1 MLNETMIFVVIVG
14 LAGALLMF
22 AGDMLLYYT
31 PEDFAYDSKSSSAEK
46 IQAIVDVMKKLP
58 AKRVMAGGMIGPVSA
73 FLQCVGFYHI
83 VLITD
88 ENMKTLA
95 MAAFLLSCFGIIV
108 GGAYH
113 NDCTYLGLLGDDRFS
128 DALEIVENYFQ
139 KLPLLYY
146 PGMGIGFLLL
156 AILIISGHTILPR
169 WMFLLSPGILFLLRP
184 AVARLPKGIRI
195 IVSGGWTNWISILYY
210 LAALFAILS

>member
-1 MLNETMIFVVIVG
+1 MLNEKMIYVVIAG

-83 VLITD
+83 VLMTD
-88 ENMKTLA
+88 DGMRSLA
-95 MAAFLLSCFGIIV
+95 MAAFLFSCFGIIA

-113 NDCTYLGLLGDDRFS
+113 NDCAYLGLLGEERFR
-128 DALEIVENYFQ
+128 DALAVVESYFQ

-146 PGMGIGFLLL
+146 TGLGIGFLLL
-156 AILIISGHTILPR
+156 AILIGSGHTLLPR

-184 AVARLPKGIRI
+184 AVGRLPKGIRI
-195 IVSGGWTNWISILYY
+195 IVSGGWTNWISVLYY
-210 LAALFAILS
+210 WAALLAIL

>member
-1 MLNETMIFVVIVG
+1 MIYVVIVG
-14 LAGALLMF
+14 LFGALLMF

-31 PEDFAYDSKSSSAEK
+31 PEDFSYDSKSSSAEK

-58 AKRVMAGGMIGPVSA
+58 AKRVMVGGMIGPVSA

-83 VLITD
+83 VLMAD
-88 ENMKTLA
+88 DGAKTLA
-95 MAAFLLSCFGIIV
+95 MVAFLFSCFGMIT

-113 NDCTYLGLLGDDRFS
+113 SHCAYLGLLGKDRFR
-128 DALEIVENYFQ
+128 DALAIVEKYFQ
-139 KLPLLYY
+139 KLPLFFYT
-146 PGMGIGFLLL
+146 GAGIGFLLL
-156 AILIISGHTILPR
+156 AILIASGHTLLPR

-195 IVSGGWTNWISILYY
+195 IISGGWTNWISILYY
-210 LAALFAILS
+210 LAVLFAIL

>member
-1 MLNETMIFVVIVG
+1 MLNEKMIYVVLVG
-14 LAGALLMF
+14 LAGAFLMF

-46 IQAIVDVMKKLP
+46 IQAIVAVMKRLP
-58 AKRVMAGGMIGPVSA
+58 AKRVMVGGMIGPVSA

-83 VLITD
+83 VLMAD
-88 ENMKTLA
+88 NGMKSLA
-95 MAAFLLSCFGIIV
+95 MAAFLFSCFGMIA

-113 NDCTYLGLLGDDRFS
+113 SHCAYLGLLGDDRFRE
-128 DALEIVENYFQ
+128 ALAVVETYFQ
-139 KLPLLYY
+139 KLPLFYY
-146 PGMGIGFLLL
+146 VGNGIGFLLL
-156 AILIISGHTILPR
+156 AILIVLGHTLLPR

-195 IVSGGWTNWISILYY
+195 IVSGGWTNWISVLYY
-210 LAALFAILS
+210 LAVLLAIL

>member
-1 MLNETMIFVVIVG
+1 MKNMFYVVIVG
-14 LAGALLMF
+14 LVGALLMF

-58 AKRVMAGGMIGPVSA
+58 AKRVTVGGMIGPVSA

-83 VLITD
+83 VLMTD
-88 ENMKTLA
+88 ESMKTLA
-95 MAAFLLSCFGIIV
+95 TVAFLFSCFGIIA
-108 GGAYH
+108 GGTYH
-113 NDCTYLGLLGDDRFS
+113 NNCAYLGLLGEDRFKA
-128 DALEIVENYFQ
+128 ALEVVEKYFQ

-146 PGMGIGFLLL
+146 AGFGIGFLLL
-156 AILIISGHTILPR
+156 AILIVSGHTLLPR

-184 AVARLPKGIRI
+184 AVGRLPKGIRI
-195 IVSGGWTNWISILYY
+195 IVSGGWTNWISVIYY
-210 LAALFAILS
+210 LAVLFAIL

>member
-1 MLNETMIFVVIVG
+1 MLNEKMIYVVIAG

-46 IQAIVDVMKKLP
+46 IQTIVDVMKKLP

-88 ENMKTLA
+88 ESVKSLA
-95 MAAFLLSCFGIIV
+95 MAAFLLSCFGIIA

-113 NDCTYLGLLGDDRFS
+113 SHCAYLGLLGEDRFR
-128 DALEIVENYFQ
+128 DALAVVESYFQ

-146 PGMGIGFLLL
+146 AGMGIGFLLL

-195 IVSGGWTNWISILYY
+195 IVSGGWTNWISVLYY
-210 LAALFAILS
+210 LAALLAIL